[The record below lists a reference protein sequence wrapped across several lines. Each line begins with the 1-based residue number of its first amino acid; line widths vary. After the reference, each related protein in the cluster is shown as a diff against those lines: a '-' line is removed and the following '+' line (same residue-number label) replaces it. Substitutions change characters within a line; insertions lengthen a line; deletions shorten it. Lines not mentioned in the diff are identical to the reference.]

1 MPLSGDKFMRPLGP
15 NSSIANQ
22 IQTGTTILA
31 ANIRS
36 QTRMFPKRRAKTNPL
51 QHRETSSSPRTFQ
64 ARNAAYERITN
75 LQHRETSQTPED
87 SFFDEISF
95 LDKNTFLEDQ
105 TVIRTNIFSKH
116 ILREDSKRP
125 ATHWHPLSFRLVM
138 SEQEITP
145 QLTPHGLCIELLS
158 TKVSWSNPLATTSL
172 KLSEHNLHAKPKQLS
187 DHRSNNLTAKCYTEH
202 PQIDTKEISEGQ
214 HHTKHGTRM
223 PLSGDKFTR
232 SLGPNSSIANQI
244 QTGTTILAANIRSQT
259 RMFPKRRAKTNPL
272 QHRETSSSPRTFQ
285 ARNAAY
291 ERITNLQHRETSQT
305 PEDSF
310 FDEISFL
317 DKNTFLEDQTV
328 IRTNI
333 FSKHILR
340 EDSKR

>member
-1 MPLSGDKFMRPLGP
+1 MNLSGDKFTRPLGP

-116 ILREDSKRP
+116 ILREDSKRLSHLVEMTSYIRHKDNSAIRETQNFWSALP
-125 ATHWHPLSFRLVM
+125 GGLKIVLGEMLGSNHTSHISREPIADFKSVWNQDETETGYPSHPLKPGVNLGLALNPAHWS
-138 SEQEITP
+138 
-145 QLTPHGLCIELLS
+145 LTPLGI
-158 TKVSWSNPLATTSL
+158 VSKTLIRD
-172 KLSEHNLHAKPKQLS
+172 PKICL
-187 DHRSNNLTAKCYTEH
+187 
-202 PQIDTKEISEGQ
+202 
-214 HHTKHGTRM
+214 
-223 PLSGDKFTR
+223 F
-232 SLGPNSSIANQI
+232 
-244 QTGTTILAANIRSQT
+244 ANIRASSEIPQLYT
-259 RMFPKRRAKTNPL
+259 LRKTL
-272 QHRETSSSPRTFQ
+272 ETDHGYSSSHRVRLRDDNSRHKAQPQFFRVLLLEEREDQLPRTFSTINS
-285 ARNAAY
+285 A
-291 ERITNLQHRETSQT
+291 
-305 PEDSF
+305 
-310 FDEISFL
+310 
-317 DKNTFLEDQTV
+317 
-328 IRTNI
+328 
-333 FSKHILR
+333 
-340 EDSKR
+340 

>member
-1 MPLSGDKFMRPLGP
+1 MPLSGDKFTRPLGP

-116 ILREDSKRP
+116 ILREDSKRDQ
-125 ATHWHPLSFRLVM
+125 HVLVRILDDL
-138 SEQEITP
+138 Q
-145 QLTPHGLCIELLS
+145 
-158 TKVSWSNPLATTSL
+158 
-172 KLSEHNLHAKPKQLS
+172 PKK
-187 DHRSNNLTAKCYTEH
+187 RFEM
-202 PQIDTKEISEGQ
+202 IDGK
-214 HHTKHGTRM
+214 
-223 PLSGDKFTR
+223 
-232 SLGPNSSIANQI
+232 
-244 QTGTTILAANIRSQT
+244 
-259 RMFPKRRAKTNPL
+259 
-272 QHRETSSSPRTFQ
+272 RETMLLAQDQDSNEVLDAKGIQLAYRHPETIQHTDDNFGNREPKTTVTT
-285 ARNAAY
+285 NA
-291 ERITNLQHRETSQT
+291 S
-305 PEDSF
+305 
-310 FDEISFL
+310 
-317 DKNTFLEDQTV
+317 
-328 IRTNI
+328 
-333 FSKHILR
+333 
-340 EDSKR
+340 

>member
-1 MPLSGDKFMRPLGP
+1 MPLSGDKFTRPLGP

-116 ILREDSKRP
+116 ILREDSK
-125 ATHWHPLSFRLVM
+125 W
-138 SEQEITP
+138 
-145 QLTPHGLCIELLS
+145 
-158 TKVSWSNPLATTSL
+158 
-172 KLSEHNLHAKPKQLS
+172 
-187 DHRSNNLTAKCYTEH
+187 
-202 PQIDTKEISEGQ
+202 
-214 HHTKHGTRM
+214 
-223 PLSGDKFTR
+223 
-232 SLGPNSSIANQI
+232 
-244 QTGTTILAANIRSQT
+244 
-259 RMFPKRRAKTNPL
+259 
-272 QHRETSSSPRTFQ
+272 
-285 ARNAAY
+285 
-291 ERITNLQHRETSQT
+291 
-305 PEDSF
+305 
-310 FDEISFL
+310 
-317 DKNTFLEDQTV
+317 
-328 IRTNI
+328 
-333 FSKHILR
+333 
-340 EDSKR
+340 